1 MTWLYVVMV
10 IIGLG
15 CFTAGFFV
23 PEFGNVYDR
32 KKEEKKIREMFEKN
46 SEEAKKK
53 FESDTEDICN
63 DSLDKTQRNLE
74 KITNEKIMA
83 VNEYADTVL
92 ADINK
97 NHDEAV
103 FLYSMLNDKHE
114 ELTGL
119 QSSLDNSAKELRDTI
134 DATDLARDS
143 YNRELTMI
151 QNERMENIKASV
163 AKEVEEEVSPES
175 VSDATEEVSEKKESN
190 RINNIVMPTA
200 SPDSKDNHND
210 EIIAM
215 CKAGKSAVA
224 IAKEL
229 GLGVGEVKL
238 VIDLYKLG

>member
-1 MTWLYVVMV
+1 MTWLYILF
-10 IIGLG
+10 IILGIG
-15 CFTAGFFV
+15 CFVAGFFV

-32 KKEEKKIREMFEKN
+32 QKEEKKIREMFETN
-46 SEEAKKK
+46 EENAKKR
-53 FESDTEDICN
+53 FESETEDICN
-63 DSLDKTQRNLE
+63 DALDKTNRNLE
-74 KITNEKIMA
+74 KTTNEKIMV

-92 ADINK
+92 TDIHK

-119 QSSLDNSAKELRDTI
+119 QKSLDMSAKELRDTI
-134 DATDLARDS
+134 DATELAKDS
-143 YNRELTMI
+143 YNKELIML

-163 AKEVEEEVSPES
+163 RENETVTESSSEVAVEQIHEDKAAKDIE
-175 VSDATEEVSEKKESN
+175 
-190 RINNIVMPTA
+190 NIIMPFA
-200 SPDSKDNHND
+200 SDSKENHNE
-210 EIIAM
+210 EIIRL
-215 CKAGKSAVA
+215 CKSGKSAVA

>member
-1 MTWLYVVMV
+1 MTWLYVLLAIVG
-10 IIGLG
+10 IG
-15 CFTAGFFV
+15 CFVAGFFV

-32 KKEEKKIREMFEKN
+32 KKEEKKIREMFETN
-46 SEEAKKK
+46 AESAKKK

-63 DSLDKTQRNLE
+63 DSLDKTKRELE
-74 KITNEKIMA
+74 KTTNEKIMA

-92 ADINK
+92 TDINK

-119 QSSLDNSAKELRDTI
+119 QSGLEASAKELRDTI
-134 DATDLARDS
+134 DATNLAKDS
-143 YNRELTMI
+143 YNKELIML
-151 QNERMENIKASV
+151 QNERMENIKASI
-163 AKEVEEEVSPES
+163 KEEPVKSEPLKEEAAPKEEV
-175 VSDATEEVSEKKESN
+175 DKTIKELD
-190 RINNIVMPTA
+190 NIVMPFA
-200 SPDSKDNHND
+200 SDSKENHND
-210 EIIAM
+210 EIINM